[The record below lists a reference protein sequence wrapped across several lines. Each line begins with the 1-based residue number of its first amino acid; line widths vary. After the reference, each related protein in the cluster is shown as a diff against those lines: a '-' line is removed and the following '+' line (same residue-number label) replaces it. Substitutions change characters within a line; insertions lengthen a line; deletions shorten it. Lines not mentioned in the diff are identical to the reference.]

1 MTTKIEGLLR
11 KRRLMDAIQ
20 EMKGYASDYPEV
32 RAAARLEKIEENY
45 RLMLDF
51 MKRGFKDEKRE
62 EMYKGLVHKLYILE
76 MDTVQA
82 EDFRKKALYSEAY
95 AQVSRKQ
102 WDYDLIRYSLENFV
116 TEMAMLSLEADDVRL
131 TRERE
136 LYQRHA
142 EFMSVLFRKIW
153 LSYQWNEVEAD
164 FYESLFLSPTVES
177 RDIQM
182 MVSALTLAS
191 IKQFDILKFRTL
203 VRVYQQTVDVHVRQ
217 RALVGIAFSINGE
230 ADFFGEQKQL
240 ILSLLQDDQV
250 CRELLE
256 LQMQVVYCLN
266 AENDN
271 RTIQKDIMPSLL
283 KNNSFEI
290 TRFGIIEK
298 EDDPMED
305 ILNPG
310 AADQAMEEMEKTV
323 GRMMEMQKA
332 GSDIYF
338 GGFSMMKNFP
348 FFHDVANWLTP
359 FYKENPALNDI
370 VDKLSGTQLMDNI
383 VDNGPFCDSDKYS
396 FSFAMTSVIDHL
408 PKNVKE
414 MLGSAEAL
422 GPVMHENE
430 MQTPAYIRRMYLQD
444 LYRFFRL
451 FPRRA
456 DLVNPFS
463 REDEYPHKRRSIF
476 FADPLL
482 DDSPITAYVV
492 ELGNF
497 LLKHR
502 RMEELDAVI
511 SNYDMRQTD
520 NTPEALKK
528 NIPYLLLKAVRNEYL
543 SLGEVACMNYEMIL
557 ALEPDNLRA
566 LKSLARLKFSFG
578 DFERAAT
585 CYEKLIELQPDKR
598 SHELNYSAVLLKLGE
613 IEKAMQLIYK
623 LDYDSP
629 SDVNVQRVKAWG
641 LMAQGKLDQAR
652 ELYARL
658 RNGGQAQP
666 ADSLNAGYCEWIS
679 GDISQAADLF
689 KDYLRLLNREQYNIS
704 IDFEHDADFLNQ
716 NGIGKT
722 DMALMY
728 DLVNN

>member
-1 MTTKIEGLLR
+1 M
-11 KRRLMDAIQ
+11 
-20 EMKGYASDYPEV
+20 
-32 RAAARLEKIEENY
+32 
-45 RLMLDF
+45 
-51 MKRGFKDEKRE
+51 
-62 EMYKGLVHKLYILE
+62 
-76 MDTVQA
+76 
-82 EDFRKKALYSEAY
+82 
-95 AQVSRKQ
+95 
-102 WDYDLIRYSLENFV
+102 
-116 TEMAMLSLEADDVRL
+116 
-131 TRERE
+131 
-136 LYQRHA
+136 
-142 EFMSVLFRKIW
+142 
-153 LSYQWNEVEAD
+153 
-164 FYESLFLSPTVES
+164 
-177 RDIQM
+177 
-182 MVSALTLAS
+182 
-191 IKQFDILKFRTL
+191 
-203 VRVYQQTVDVHVRQ
+203 
-217 RALVGIAFSINGE
+217 GIAFSINGE

-396 FSFAMTSVIDHL
+396 FSFAITSVIDHL

-456 DLVNPFS
+456 D
-463 REDEYPHKRRSIF
+463 R
-476 FADPLL
+476 
-482 DDSPITAYVV
+482 
-492 ELGNF
+492 
-497 LLKHR
+497 
-502 RMEELDAVI
+502 
-511 SNYDMRQTD
+511 
-520 NTPEALKK
+520 
-528 NIPYLLLKAVRNEYL
+528 
-543 SLGEVACMNYEMIL
+543 
-557 ALEPDNLRA
+557 
-566 LKSLARLKFSFG
+566 
-578 DFERAAT
+578 
-585 CYEKLIELQPDKR
+585 
-598 SHELNYSAVLLKLGE
+598 
-613 IEKAMQLIYK
+613 
-623 LDYDSP
+623 
-629 SDVNVQRVKAWG
+629 
-641 LMAQGKLDQAR
+641 
-652 ELYARL
+652 
-658 RNGGQAQP
+658 
-666 ADSLNAGYCEWIS
+666 
-679 GDISQAADLF
+679 
-689 KDYLRLLNREQYNIS
+689 
-704 IDFEHDADFLNQ
+704 
-716 NGIGKT
+716 
-722 DMALMY
+722 
-728 DLVNN
+728 